1 MTNVRRKQCF
11 FCANDLKNIDYKD
24 TVLLTQFLSE
34 YGEIIPAR
42 RKGSC
47 QKHQKKL
54 KQAIERARFMALLP
68 YLVK

>member
-1 MTNVRRKQCF
+1 
-11 FCANDLKNIDYKD
+11 
-24 TVLLTQFLSE
+24 LSE
-34 YGEIIPAR
+34 YGEIVPAR
-42 RKGSC
+42 RKGTC